1 MTSRGVVRL
10 LNTSGGRALCLA
22 GAIDGRV
29 VEDFHARYGR
39 EPARIDRIDAASVT
53 SLTGPGV
60 DLLLD
65 HLEVAR
71 RSGRS
76 VELACAPLVE
86 RLLGDAL
93 PDGRRRPV

>member
-1 MTSRGVVRL
+1 MRL
-10 LNTSGGRALCLA
+10 LNTAGGRALCLA
-22 GAIDGRV
+22 GEVDGRV
-29 VEDFHARYGR
+29 VDDFHARYGR

-53 SLTGPGV
+53 ALTDPGV

-76 VELACAPLVE
+76 LALSCAPLVE
-86 RLLGDAL
+86 RLLADAAA
-93 PDGRRRPV
+93 DGR